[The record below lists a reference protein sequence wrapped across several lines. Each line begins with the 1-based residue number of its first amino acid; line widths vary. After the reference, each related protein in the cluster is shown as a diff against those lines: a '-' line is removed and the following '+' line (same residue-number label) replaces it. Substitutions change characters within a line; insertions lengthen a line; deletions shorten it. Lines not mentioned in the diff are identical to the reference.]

1 MVVTTK
7 FFKFLARNVA
17 LYIMS
22 LAVISHIT
30 EAKAEVRGIGEID
43 LQLSSERTESPSSV
57 AVERHLRLGLYG
69 GLNVTRGSAT
79 ESAVG
84 SATES
89 TPDSTSHP
97 ISHPDSGSASSSK
110 DRISFGGF
118 LKSDR
123 GQQSLGALN
132 SYGIGLFAGW
142 TRKSLSL
149 RVAYTL
155 FGELKSMNSSVETS
169 WRDVAG
175 YELMARWITWR
186 QELEGNREFAL
197 GPSLSYEKL
206 SFKKSQVGSLPETNQ
221 DLIRETLVPGVSFV
235 FVY

>member
-17 LYIMS
+17 LSIMS

-69 GLNVTRGSAT
+69 GLNVTLRSAA
-79 ESAVG
+79 E

-97 ISHPDSGSASSSK
+97 DSGSASSFK

-149 RVAYTL
+149 RVAYTF